1 MHELSLMERLQDIV
15 LAQAAAAGA
24 TEVRAIRLRIGELAG
39 VEPQALQWA
48 AAVVLADSPAAGARL
63 QIESVPAGCLCQSCA
78 APFLAPGGNCT
89 CPRCGRIAAG
99 LSRGLELEL
108 VGLEV
113 A

>member
-1 MHELSLMERLQDIV
+1 MHELSLMARLRQIV
-15 LAQAAAAGA
+15 LAQAAAADA
-24 TEVRAIRLRIGELAG
+24 TEVLVIRLRIGELAG
-39 VEPQALQWA
+39 VEPEALQWA
-48 AAVVLADSPAAGARL
+48 AAVVLADSMAAGARL
-63 QIESVPAGCLCQSCA
+63 QIEPVPAGCHCQACG
-78 APFLAPGGNCT
+78 APFLAPGGDCT